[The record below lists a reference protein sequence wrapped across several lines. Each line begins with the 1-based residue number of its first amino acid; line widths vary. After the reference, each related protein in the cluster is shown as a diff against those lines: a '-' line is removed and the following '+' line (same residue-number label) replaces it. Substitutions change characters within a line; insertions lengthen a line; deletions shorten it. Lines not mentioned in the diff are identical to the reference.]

1 MFTTLTRHSKGVT
14 WLLSLKHTHR
24 DSLGPNSRVARP
36 KHESP
41 CEQWPYSEG
50 SRWDG
55 RQMNDVV
62 RDPDWSWS
70 TETVWTQTGNM
81 FNSHNLHSFHLSFC
95 TLSFFLSCFIII
107 ISLSPRKKGGDVWL
121 SNGVPQGTVL
131 SPLLF
136 FYILNINYKLN
147 NVCV

>member
-1 MFTTLTRHSKGVT
+1 MFTTLTRHSKVVT
-14 WLLSLKHTHR
+14 WVLSLKHTHT

-41 CEQWPYSEG
+41 CEQWCYSEG

-55 RQMNDVV
+55 RHMKDVV

-70 TETVWTQTGNM
+70 RETMWTHTGNM
-81 FNSHNLHSFHLSFC
+81 FNSHNLHSFQLSFLLYFIFFFC
-95 TLSFFLSCFIII
+95 LVFLSSHCI
-107 ISLSPRKKGGDVWL
+107 PAKTWGDVWL
-121 SNGVPQGTVL
+121 SNGILHGSVL

-136 FYILNINYKLN
+136 FYIHYKG
-147 NVCV
+147 VCA